1 MAPNYDQ
8 TTVSCHAKEEEAP
21 RKGETATKRG
31 RAIKKHIAKG
41 KQCNSMD
48 KLDNVLGS
56 TITQRDAKSLERIT
70 PSRHSKPRE
79 TANKDRNQHVQNTGG
94 ITRRA
99 FKAEEPNGPPKA
111 EDLCGF
117 HGDSMAMT
125 KQF

>member
-56 TITQRDAKSLERIT
+56 TITLNEMQSHWNWLRRVDN
-70 PSRHSKPRE
+70 
-79 TANKDRNQHVQNTGG
+79 TANHEKLPTKIETNASKIQEASREEPSKQRNQMDHQKQRIYVD
-94 ITRRA
+94 
-99 FKAEEPNGPPKA
+99 F
-111 EDLCGF
+111 
-117 HGDSMAMT
+117 MAI
-125 KQF
+125 QWQ